1 MQSEIIPPSPKGS
14 GPFGWLSHIQWGHGM
29 IGKATVALVVLLV
42 VLAIGLARVTSEA
55 GILIIVGIGA
65 VAFLA
70 FLGFQAWFASRH
82 PDLAATEGPTYVQ
95 TRQIELAAKNLP
107 APPITELVPDPQN
120 PTQLKPAGLQ

>member
-1 MQSEIIPPSPKGS
+1 
-14 GPFGWLSHIQWGHGM
+14 M

-65 VAFLA
+65 AAFLA